1 MKVYP
6 SIEEVL
12 LIHQRALRRFGGT
25 SGIRD
30 LGALESAIARPQS
43 GYYNDV
49 IEQAAA
55 LLESLSQNHPFLDGN
70 KRTAISVTAAF
81 LRVNGYRLEFEDHE
95 AYHFLINLYEQNQF
109 RFDAL
114 EKWLRNH
121 ARAVSH
127 SD

>member
-1 MKVYP
+1 VTVCP

-30 LGALESAIARPQS
+30 VGALESAIARPQA
-43 GYYNDV
+43 GYHNDV
-49 IEQAAA
+49 IEQAVA
-55 LLESLSQNHPFLDGN
+55 LLESLSQNHPFVDGN

-81 LRVNGYRLEFEDHE
+81 LRVNGYHLEFEDHD
-95 AYHFLINLYEQNQF
+95 AYQFLIGLYEQNQF
-109 RFDAL
+109 RFGAL
-114 EKWLRNH
+114 EKWLRSH
-121 ARAVSH
+121 ARAVPH